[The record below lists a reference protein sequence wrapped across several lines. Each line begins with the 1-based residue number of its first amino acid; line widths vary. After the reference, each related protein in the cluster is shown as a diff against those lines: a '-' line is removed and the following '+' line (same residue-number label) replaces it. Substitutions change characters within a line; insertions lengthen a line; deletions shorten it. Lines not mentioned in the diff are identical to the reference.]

1 MDTPTRQGNGC
12 SPDARSVSRA
22 LQRDTLWRL
31 ALTVA
36 ASADQAWLREAR
48 ARMARCESPMTELT
62 RLSSIAGRALEYRL
76 VGEPIAIHA
85 SAGEVNLGSFS
96 LVDLARLV
104 LLLEALDG
112 ETADGA
118 DWLRD
123 YFRAGDKTE
132 QLLVL
137 RALALLDDDGRL
149 KPIALDAGRRNDTAL
164 FAALA
169 LDNPYP
175 AAYYDEREFNQL
187 VLKALFLE
195 QPLARVRGLAAR
207 ANSELSRMCEDYA
220 QEREAAGRAVPG
232 DIWLALLP
240 CASQSGRALA
250 GRYGI
255 WHIEKLID

>member
-36 ASADQAWLREAR
+36 TSADQAWLREAR
-48 ARMARCESPMTELT
+48 ARLAQCESPIAEVT
-62 RLSSIAGRALEYRL
+62 RLSSIAGRALESRL
-76 VGEPIAIHA
+76 IGEPIPLLT
-85 SAGEVNLGSFS
+85 SAGEVSVGAFS
-96 LVDLARLV
+96 LIDLARLV
-104 LLLEALDG
+104 LLLEAFEG
-112 ETADGA
+112 ETTDGA
-118 DWLRD
+118 DSLGK
-123 YFRAGDKTE
+123 YFRAGDQTE

-195 QPLARVRGLAAR
+195 QPLARVHGLLAR
-207 ANSELSRMCEDYA
+207 ANPELSRMCQDYA
-220 QEREAAGRAVPG
+220 EEREAAGRTVPD

-250 GRYGI
+250 SRYGVSM
-255 WHIEKLID
+255 KSN